1 MASDHKTRDNSIV
14 MMSRAATSAPVVKL
28 GGNIKNNTNTNK
40 NQEEEG
46 YVSMQDLFRFHSYTT
61 DMTQNYLAT
70 VPADSDTHMV
80 VPVGLI
86 LMTGSWSS
94 CRASHH
100 RSTVLENLTR
110 LFESTQSQSQHN
122 TPHDNVRIIPCVG
135 CVCVDESDEALRLC
149 LGDDDDDDDDINSPM
164 RTIHANGANVEDV
177 PSQLPALAIVT
188 GGDILRPT
196 ADSNVTTES
205 NTVSSC
211 PGQITFV
218 KNIPS
223 SLLTSVLLLQKDHNS
238 SSSFTQK
245 EMEYERLVRLAL
257 EETMNATVSKLVTS
271 FFTPPDIPS
280 RSPVVPMMTTRTNNN
295 TPVRIFVS
303 GDRSQVGKS
312 TVCLGLLGSLLLQL
326 GYKPQEL
333 AYIKPATQ
341 CEQPQL
347 VEQFC
352 KAHGIPCVP
361 IGPIVYYK
369 GFTRAF
375 LAGETPT
382 SCQLLAQAGHA
393 VDQLSSHKKVMIVD
407 GVGYPSVGSICGT
420 DNCRVSQ
427 ACGIPIPQNEP
438 QSQQDGNGE
447 CDRIPMPV
455 LMVGKSGVGDAV
467 DSFNINATYFEA
479 SGTPVLGAV
488 FNRLPL
494 DGYYSLDNC
503 KTAVTAYFEQYKQ
516 NPHQQ
521 AFGFIPEVMTVPVP
535 DVDTNNSATIATSF
549 ASTTNPMD
557 RANELIQIFH
567 QHVDVAKIVEAA
579 RSVTES
585 KRLELER
592 ASHVNNT
599 APSSHATTRS
609 KSHVDDSSTPARK
622 RIRLLHETTP
632 HPTTAVSMVREDERM
647 TTSMS
652 EAAATTTYKTRD
664 DIERDANSAGA
675 MLVST

>member
-1 MASDHKTRDNSIV
+1 
-14 MMSRAATSAPVVKL
+14 
-28 GGNIKNNTNTNK
+28 
-40 NQEEEG
+40 
-46 YVSMQDLFRFHSYTT
+46 
-61 DMTQNYLAT
+61 
-70 VPADSDTHMV
+70 
-80 VPVGLI
+80 
-86 LMTGSWSS
+86 
-94 CRASHH
+94 
-100 RSTVLENLTR
+100 
-110 LFESTQSQSQHN
+110 
-122 TPHDNVRIIPCVG
+122 
-135 CVCVDESDEALRLC
+135 
-149 LGDDDDDDDDINSPM
+149 
-164 RTIHANGANVEDV
+164 VEDI
-177 PSQLPALAIVT
+177 PSELPVLAIVT

-196 ADSNVTTES
+196 TADR
-205 NTVSSC
+205 SSHAYNDPATANAAAAAVASSYAC

-218 KNIPS
+218 KNIPP
-223 SLLTSVLLLQKDHNS
+223 SLLTSVLLLQKDETNHHNTLTCTGTS
-238 SSSFTQK
+238 SSSALTQK
-245 EMEYERLVRLAL
+245 EMDYDCLVRSAL
-257 EETMNATVSKLVTS
+257 EEAMNASVTKLVTS
-271 FFTPPDIPS
+271 LLS
-280 RSPVVPMMTTRTNNN
+280 LRHSNPMAMSHNNDPRTNTITTTNNN

-312 TVCLGLLGSLLLQL
+312 TVCLGLLGSLLLHL

-352 KAHGIPCVP
+352 QAHGIACVP

-382 SCQLLAQAGHA
+382 SHQLLIQAGHA

-427 ACGIPIPQNEP
+427 ACGMPIRNNESPQEKNR
-438 QSQQDGNGE
+438 E

-455 LMVGKSGVGDAV
+455 LLVGKSGVGDAV

-488 FNRLPL
+488 FNRLPM

-516 NPHQQ
+516 TPHQQ
-521 AFGFIPEVMTVPVP
+521 AFGFIPEVVPVSVS
-535 DVDTNNSATIATSF
+535 DVEPNNSAKST
-549 ASTTNPMD
+549 STTNPMD

-567 QHVDVAKIVEAA
+567 QHVDVAKLVEAA
-579 RSVTES
+579 RFVTES

-592 ASHVNNT
+592 ASHGITT
-599 APSSHATTRS
+599 ASSHATTQS
-609 KSHVDDSSTPARK
+609 NSGVDDSSIPPSRK

-632 HPTTAVSMVREDERM
+632 HPTTSVSMVREEEDRM
-647 TTSMS
+647 TASTSGS
-652 EAAATTTYKTRD
+652 ATSTNFKTRD
-664 DIERDANSAGA
+664 DIEREANAAGA
-675 MLVST
+675 MMVST